1 MLRSSSTTNNNVFIF
16 GLRASKSAIL
26 SDPTHSLTNCRLV
39 NLIDVTLACEDP
51 NSKPVEVATVAD
63 DDLSGWIEFLGSLGG
78 PVDPGDQGDPGG
90 RGVYSS
96 QKLSFL

>member
-1 MLRSSSTTNNNVFIF
+1 MERFV
-16 GLRASKSAIL
+16 G
-26 SDPTHSLTNCRLV
+26 V
-39 NLIDVTLACEDP
+39 NRV
-51 NSKPVEVATVAD
+51 
-63 DDLSGWIEFLGSLGG
+63 LGSLGG